1 MKTRNEIYYD
11 LSQTAHTLNVDY
23 GEQTIKYHFSS
34 ALYRF
39 KFQQRMESNRKLI
52 QESLSNRFGIDIN
65 SAIIADLRLY
75 NMIEK
80 RGYYIQNITS
90 GGTHT
95 CPETITLN
103 GLKMTMKD

>member
-23 GEQTIKYHFSS
+23 GEQTLRYHFSS

-39 KFQQRMESNRKLI
+39 KFQQRMHDNRAI
-52 QESLSNRFGIDIN
+52 IRESLSNRFGIDIN
-65 SAIIADLRLY
+65 SIIIADLRLY

-80 RGYYIQNITS
+80 RGYYIKNLTS

-95 CPETITLN
+95 CQKSIILN